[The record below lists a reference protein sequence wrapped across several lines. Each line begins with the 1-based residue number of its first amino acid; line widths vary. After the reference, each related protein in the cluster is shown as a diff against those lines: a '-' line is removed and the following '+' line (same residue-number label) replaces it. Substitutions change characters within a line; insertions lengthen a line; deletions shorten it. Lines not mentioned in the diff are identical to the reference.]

1 MQVTMRIERYA
12 DQGRCV
18 GHLDGRVVFVRFALP
33 GELVVVRMDEPM
45 RAKAHFFTGEV
56 VEVLEPSADR
66 VEPKWKLAGPLAQGG
81 GVGGADLI
89 HVSLPGQIRWKSSV
103 IANQFQRLAHMDVL
117 DNDVRVERMPGDEEL
132 NGFNWRTRM
141 ELVADDEGRL
151 SMRKRESHDRIA
163 IDTMPLASR
172 AVLAV
177 ADSLDLWNRKFE
189 PNSQIRLA
197 VPEPRVEGLDF
208 GVDSSVDPSV
218 DSSVDPSDKAALLSA
233 IGENYALIVNDEL
246 VAGSDLLRERVRVA
260 VDGDSSRMR
269 TFDYDVDARGFW
281 QIHREAPEHLVNYVL
296 GLVRSALGGRSKNTV
311 LWDLY
316 SGSGLFTIP
325 LATLA
330 NVSGDSACAGVAGS
344 LGSDSSASFAAPA
357 HVLSI
362 EGAPI
367 AVKNARRNIGRAGLS
382 RDVVEALEGDVAQTL
397 ESQVFKAS
405 KSSKIVR
412 RFAHPDVVVLDPPR
426 AGAKAQVCKQIA
438 NSGARSVVYV
448 ACDPTSLARD
458 VGTFRELGYN
468 VQSLRAFDLYPN
480 THHVESVV
488 LMSKAD

>member
-66 VEPKWKLAGPLAQGG
+66 VEPQWKLAGPLAQGG

-89 HVSLPGQIRWKSSV
+89 HVSLPGQIRWKAAV
-103 IANQFQRLAHMDVL
+103 IANQFQRLAHMDVSES
-117 DNDVRVERMPGDEEL
+117 DVNVERIPGDEEL
-132 NGFNWRTRM
+132 NGCNWRTRM

-177 ADSLDLWNRKFE
+177 ADSLDLWNRSFS
-189 PNSQIRLA
+189 PNAQIRLA

-208 GVDSSVDPSV
+208 N
-218 DSSVDPSDKAALLSA
+218 DKAALLDA

-246 VAGSDLLRERVRVA
+246 VAGSALLRERVRVA
-260 VDGDSSRMR
+260 AAGDSSRAR

-281 QIHREAPEHLVNYVL
+281 QIHRAAPEHLVSYVL
-296 GLVRSALGGRSKNTV
+296 GLVRSALGGRTKNTV

-330 NVSGDSACAGVAGS
+330 NVGGALSSFAGDSGS
-344 LGSDSSASFAAPA
+344 AEPA
-357 HVLSI
+357 RVLSI

-382 RDVVEALEGDVAQTL
+382 RDIVEALEGDVAQTL

-438 NSGARSVVYV
+438 KSGARAVVYV

-458 VGTFRELGYN
+458 VGTFRELGYS
-468 VQSLRAFDLYPN
+468 VQSLRAFDIYPN

>member
-56 VEVLEPSADR
+56 VEVLEPSEDR
-66 VEPKWKLAGPLAQGG
+66 VEPQWKLAGPLAQGG

-89 HVSLPGQIRWKSSV
+89 HVSLPGQIRWKASV
-103 IANQFQRLAHMDVL
+103 IANQFQRLAHMDVSAS
-117 DNDVRVERMPGDEEL
+117 DITVERMPGDEEL

-163 IDTMPLASR
+163 VDTMPLASR

-197 VPEPRVEGLDF
+197 VPEPRVDGLEF
-208 GVDSSVDPSV
+208 GVYG
-218 DSSVDPSDKAALLSA
+218 DKAALLDA

-246 VAGSDLLRERVRVA
+246 IAGSALLRERVRVA

-281 QIHREAPEHLVNYVL
+281 QIHRAAPEHLVNYVL
-296 GLVRSALGGRSKNTV
+296 GLVRSALGGRTKNTV

-330 NVSGDSACAGVAGS
+330 NVGGDVDGSAE
-344 LGSDSSASFAAPA
+344 PA
-357 HVLSI
+357 RVLSI

-382 RDVVEALEGDVAQTL
+382 KDVVEALQGDVAQTL
-397 ESQVFKAS
+397 ESQIFKAS

-438 NSGARSVVYV
+438 KSGVRSVVYI

-458 VGTFRELGYN
+458 VGTFSELGYS
-468 VQSLRAFDLYPN
+468 VQSLRAFDLYPE
-480 THHVESVV
+480 THHIESVV
-488 LMSKAD
+488 LMSRA

>member
-89 HVSLPGQIRWKSSV
+89 HVSLPGQIRWKASV
-103 IANQFQRLAHMDVL
+103 IANQFQRLAHMDVSAS
-117 DNDVRVERMPGDEEL
+117 DITVERMPGDEEL

-177 ADSLDLWNRKFE
+177 ADSLDLWNRTFS

-197 VPEPRVEGLDF
+197 VPEPRVDGLEF
-208 GVDSSVDPSV
+208 GVYG
-218 DSSVDPSDKAALLSA
+218 DKAALLDA

-246 VAGSDLLRERVRVA
+246 IAGSALLRERVRVA

-281 QIHREAPEHLVNYVL
+281 QIHRAAPEHLVNYVL
-296 GLVRSALGGRSKNTV
+296 GLVRSALGGRTKNTV

-330 NVSGDSACAGVAGS
+330 NVGGDVDGSAE
-344 LGSDSSASFAAPA
+344 PA
-357 HVLSI
+357 RVLSI

-367 AVKNARRNIGRAGLS
+367 AVKNARRNIGRSGLS
-382 RDVVEALEGDVAQTL
+382 KDVVEALQGDVAQTL
-397 ESQVFKAS
+397 ESQIFKAS

-438 NSGARSVVYV
+438 KSGARSVVYV

-458 VGTFRELGYN
+458 VGTFMELGYS
-468 VQSLRAFDLYPN
+468 VQSLRAFDLYPE

>member
-66 VEPKWKLAGPLAQGG
+66 VEPQWKLAGPLAQGG

-89 HVSLPGQIRWKSSV
+89 HVSLPGQIRWKASV
-103 IANQFQRLAHMDVL
+103 IANQFQRLAHMDVSAS
-117 DNDVRVERMPGDEEL
+117 DITVERMPGDEEL

-163 IDTMPLASR
+163 VDTMPLASR

-197 VPEPRVEGLDF
+197 VPEPRVDGLEF
-208 GVDSSVDPSV
+208 GVSD
-218 DSSVDPSDKAALLSA
+218 DKAALLDA

-246 VAGSDLLRERVRVA
+246 IAGSALLRERVRVA

-281 QIHREAPEHLVNYVL
+281 QIHRAAPEHLVNYVL
-296 GLVRSALGGRSKNTV
+296 GLVRSALGGRTKNTV

-330 NVSGDSACAGVAGS
+330 NVGGDVDGSAE
-344 LGSDSSASFAAPA
+344 PA
-357 HVLSI
+357 RVLSI

-382 RDVVEALEGDVAQTL
+382 KDIVEALEGDVAQTL
-397 ESQVFKAS
+397 ESQIFKAS

-438 NSGARSVVYV
+438 KSGVRSVVYI

-458 VGTFRELGYN
+458 VGTFRELGYS
-468 VQSLRAFDLYPN
+468 VQSLRAFDLYPE
-480 THHVESVV
+480 THHTESVAI
-488 LMSKAD
+488 LCKS

>member
-66 VEPKWKLAGPLAQGG
+66 VEPQWKLAGPLAQGG

-89 HVSLPGQIRWKSSV
+89 HVSLPGQIRWKASV
-103 IANQFQRLAHMDVL
+103 IANQFQRLAHMDIAESYVS
-117 DNDVRVERMPGDEEL
+117 VERIPGDEEF

-177 ADSLDLWNRKFE
+177 ADSLDLWNRTFS

-197 VPEPRVEGLDF
+197 VPEPRVDGLDF
-208 GVDSSVDPSV
+208 N
-218 DSSVDPSDKAALLSA
+218 DKSALLSA

-246 VAGSDLLRERVRVA
+246 VAGSALLRERVRVA
-260 VDGDSSRMR
+260 VNEDSSRAR

-281 QIHREAPEHLVNYVL
+281 QIHRAAPEHLVNYVL
-296 GLVRSALGGRSKNTV
+296 GLVRSALGGRTKNTV

-330 NVSGDSACAGVAGS
+330 NVGGDSAGDAGS
-344 LGSDSSASFAAPA
+344 VGSAEPA
-357 HVLSI
+357 RVLSI

-382 RDVVEALEGDVAQTL
+382 KDIVEALQGDVAQTL
-397 ESQVFKAS
+397 ESQIFKAS

-438 NSGARSVVYV
+438 KSGVRSVVYI

-458 VGTFRELGYN
+458 VGTFRELGYS
-468 VQSLRAFDLYPN
+468 VQSLRAFDLYPE
-480 THHVESVV
+480 THHVESVC
-488 LMSKAD
+488 LMSRA

>member
-66 VEPKWKLAGPLAQGG
+66 VEPQWKLAGPLAQGG

-89 HVSLPGQIRWKSSV
+89 HVSLPGQIRWKASV
-103 IANQFQRLAHMDVL
+103 IANQFQRLAHMDVSAS
-117 DNDVRVERMPGDEEL
+117 DITVERMPGDEEL

-163 IDTMPLASR
+163 VDTMPLASR

-197 VPEPRVEGLDF
+197 VPEPRVDGLEF
-208 GVDSSVDPSV
+208 GVYG
-218 DSSVDPSDKAALLSA
+218 DKAALLDA

-246 VAGSDLLRERVRVA
+246 VAGSALLRERVRVA
-260 VDGDSSRMR
+260 VAGDSSRAR

-281 QIHREAPEHLVNYVL
+281 QIHRAAPEHLVNYVL
-296 GLVRSALGGRSKNTV
+296 GLVRSALGGRTKNTV

-330 NVSGDSACAGVAGS
+330 NVGGDVDGSAE
-344 LGSDSSASFAAPA
+344 PA
-357 HVLSI
+357 RVLSI

-367 AVKNARRNIGRAGLS
+367 AVKNARRNIGRSGLS
-382 RDVVEALEGDVAQTL
+382 KDVVEALQGDVAQTL
-397 ESQVFKAS
+397 ESQIFKAS
-405 KSSKIVR
+405 KSSNIVR

-438 NSGARSVVYV
+438 KSGVRSVVYI

-458 VGTFRELGYN
+458 VGTFRELGYS
-468 VQSLRAFDLYPN
+468 VQSLRAFDLYPE
-480 THHVESVV
+480 THHTESVAI
-488 LMSKAD
+488 LCKS

>member
-33 GELVVVRMDEPM
+33 GELVVVRMDEPV

-66 VEPKWKLAGPLAQGG
+66 VEPQRKLAGPLAQGG

-89 HVSLPGQIRWKSSV
+89 HVSLPGQIRWKASV
-103 IANQFQRLAHMDVL
+103 IANQFQRLAHMDVA
-117 DNDVRVERMPGDEEL
+117 DSDITIERMPGDEEL

-163 IDTMPLASR
+163 IDAMPLASR

-177 ADSLDLWNRKFE
+177 ADSLDLWNRSFS
-189 PNSQIRLA
+189 PNAQIRLA
-197 VPEPRVEGLDF
+197 VPEPRVDGFDF
-208 GVDSSVDPSV
+208 N
-218 DSSVDPSDKAALLSA
+218 DKAALLSA

-246 VAGSDLLRERVRVA
+246 VAGSALLRERVRVA

-281 QIHREAPEHLVNYVL
+281 QIHRAAPEHLVNYVL
-296 GLVRSALGGRSKNTV
+296 GLVRSALGGRTKNTV

-330 NVSGDSACAGVAGS
+330 NVGGDVDGSAE
-344 LGSDSSASFAAPA
+344 PA
-357 HVLSI
+357 RVLSI

-367 AVKNARRNIGRAGLS
+367 AVKDARRNIGRAGLS
-382 RDVVEALEGDVAQTL
+382 KDVVEALQGDVAQTL
-397 ESQVFKAS
+397 ESQIFKAS

-438 NSGARSVVYV
+438 KSGVRSVVYI

-458 VGTFRELGYN
+458 VGTFRELGYS
-468 VQSLRAFDLYPN
+468 VQSLRAFDLYPE

-488 LMSKAD
+488 LMSKA

>member
-66 VEPKWKLAGPLAQGG
+66 VEPQWKLAGPLVQGG

-89 HVSLPGQIRWKSSV
+89 HVSLPGQIRWKAAV
-103 IANQFQRLAHMDVL
+103 IANQFQRLAHMDVSES
-117 DNDVRVERMPGDEEL
+117 DVSVERIPGDEEL
-132 NGFNWRTRM
+132 NGCNWRTRM

-177 ADSLDLWNRKFE
+177 ADSLDLWNRSFS
-189 PNSQIRLA
+189 PNAQIRLA
-197 VPEPRVEGLDF
+197 VPEPRVDGFDF
-208 GVDSSVDPSV
+208 N
-218 DSSVDPSDKAALLSA
+218 DKAALLSA

-246 VAGSDLLRERVRVA
+246 VAGSALLCERVRVA

-281 QIHREAPEHLVNYVL
+281 QIHRAAPEHLVNYVL
-296 GLVRSALGGRSKNTV
+296 GLVRSALGGRTKNTV

-330 NVSGDSACAGVAGS
+330 NVGGDVDGSAE
-344 LGSDSSASFAAPA
+344 PA
-357 HVLSI
+357 RVLSI

-382 RDVVEALEGDVAQTL
+382 RDIVEALEGDVAQTL

-438 NSGARSVVYV
+438 KSGARAVVYV

-458 VGTFRELGYN
+458 VGTFRELGYS
-468 VQSLRAFDLYPN
+468 VQSLRAFDLYPE

-488 LMSKAD
+488 LMSKA